1 VSPDDIDTFVL
12 KLTDFLNPMLP
23 PEKHMGNFFDT
34 DDNYQPLSDFCLDY
48 FEKFY
53 TRDRNYN

>member
-1 VSPDDIDTFVL
+1 MSPDDIDNFVL
-12 KLTDFLNPMLP
+12 ALTDFLNPMLP

-34 DDNYQPLSDFCLDY
+34 DDKFEPLRDFCLDY